1 MLCFVKFLSLFL
13 VVQTRWPSISAFDD
27 SRTLFAALNSMIDTV
42 HHENRLLKQVENYAA
57 RRTAKLKLIRSL
69 HEKWEKFHRQDKDR
83 LKLNKSDHKAKLKLI
98 QRATRHWP
106 KLKNDFLR
114 KSQEHIDLDLF
125 YKHTLRPDIK
135 DLRGFARLLLVNAQI
150 YNKTFEE
157 ILSVRSPFVTIDE
170 FLELGLRIKQH
181 LLGEN
186 PMDTLLKSSQVVLYG
201 LNQYE
206 TSSKGLRLSTTRWD
220 FLSSV
225 TDELYDEGYWNIGYT
240 ICNAILKLFPEDDEF
255 LFKVEI
261 FRDRLTA
268 SKLKDRMD
276 VRPRTNKSE
285 VDLDEEEYARL
296 CRRRELILSPSSNLK
311 CYYAHKNRHLRH
323 IAGYKVEE
331 VSRSPMI
338 RIYHDVLHDGE
349 IELIKLFAF
358 PLLTAAKVYDPNNE
372 DSDISDSRISNNAWL
387 LSPDDPNRVGQ
398 SEHQANLY
406 RKLNQ
411 RMEDCTGLSK
421 SGTEGLQVNNYG
433 IGGHYLWHYDALY
446 YNAHYDYYVNDRIA
460 TWMFYL
466 NDVIEGGNTVF
477 PRLNISVPPEK
488 GAAVFWYNLLSTGEN
503 DHRTMHGGCPILQ
516 GTKWVTNM
524 WISEF
529 QQTFVK
535 PCLPDRAS
543 TQQDS
548 SLLRAWE

>member
-114 KSQEHIDLDLF
+114 KSQEHI
-125 YKHTLRPDIK
+125 
-135 DLRGFARLLLVNAQI
+135 V
-150 YNKTFEE
+150 
-157 ILSVRSPFVTIDE
+157 DE